1 MSKRTQGEYQTL
13 PLLPLRDVVI
23 FPGMIMPVVE
33 GRARAVAALERAMES
48 GKRLFLAAQRDAE
61 IDDPEATEVYGVGTI
76 AMIVQSLKQP
86 NGNIRVLVEGVQR
99 AQAIEFTEEG
109 TFHEVVVKPL
119 ASAEPVPGIHAK
131 TKGLTRLF
139 EKYVKLAANLP
150 HEAMLAAVKKD
161 DPGRLA
167 DTIAAHLDVDLS
179 AKQDLLEIVDIEA
192 RLDKLTEAVTF
203 EIEKLRVDRK
213 IQGQVKKQMEQAQKE
228 YYLNEKMKA
237 IQREL
242 GSKDGKGSEADQ
254 LRIKIAKS
262 RMPTD
267 VMEKAEQELERL
279 ETMPPM
285 SAEATVSRNYVDW
298 LVSVPWFRRTREN
311 NDLSLAADI
320 LDEDHYGLEKI
331 KERIVEFLAVR
342 QLVDQ
347 MKGSILCF
355 VGAPG
360 VGKSSLGRSIAR
372 ATGREFVR
380 LPVGGVRDEAEVR
393 GHRRTYIGAF
403 PGQIMQRMKA
413 AGVIN
418 PVFLLDEVDKMSMDF
433 RGDPSS
439 ALMEVLDPEQ
449 NNQFVD
455 HYLDAEYDLSN
466 VMFIGTANVLHTIP
480 APLQDRM
487 EIIRLSGYTET
498 EKMQIARRHLISKQI
513 AYHGLRE
520 NQLEITDNAL
530 GRLIEEYTREAGVR
544 ALERMVARVA
554 RKGARKLVDQY
565 SAEIKKAAEAIAAT
579 EDEERALATLTDET
593 NAEELADAGAAEKMD
608 AALDKLKAVDLADDG
623 DEEDTCEDDDLSSE
637 FDMDNIEDFNL
648 DDIDMSGFD
657 NDEEEEL
664 EAVIEA
670 RNPME
675 QVIPKR
681 TALADAIP
689 EDANLVV
696 NADKLEEY
704 LGVPRFK
711 RRQKEDTAEV
721 GLVAGL
727 AWTER
732 GGEILSTEATLMP
745 GKGKLSL
752 TGQLGDVMQESGQAA
767 LSYVR
772 SRAST
777 FNLEKDFHKNF
788 DIHLHVPEGAIPK
801 DGPSAGITLATAI
814 VSALTRVPVSHDVA
828 MTGEITLRGK
838 VLPIGG
844 LKEKVLAAHR
854 AGLTQVIMP
863 AENEKDLQDVPDE
876 VLKDLTIHF
885 VDTMD
890 EVLRLALVSPLA
902 PAPDD
907 QEGELPPS
915 GQQPDESVQQP
926 PLTH

>member
-1 MSKRTQGEYQTL
+1 
-13 PLLPLRDVVI
+13 
-23 FPGMIMPVVE
+23 
-33 GRARAVAALERAMES
+33 
-48 GKRLFLAAQRDAE
+48 
-61 IDDPEATEVYGVGTI
+61 
-76 AMIVQSLKQP
+76 
-86 NGNIRVLVEGVQR
+86 
-99 AQAIEFTEEG
+99 
-109 TFHEVVVKPL
+109 
-119 ASAEPVPGIHAK
+119 
-131 TKGLTRLF
+131 
-139 EKYVKLAANLP
+139 
-150 HEAMLAAVKKD
+150 
-161 DPGRLA
+161 
-167 DTIAAHLDVDLS
+167 
-179 AKQDLLEIVDIEA
+179 
-192 RLDKLTEAVTF
+192 
-203 EIEKLRVDRK
+203 
-213 IQGQVKKQMEQAQKE
+213 
-228 YYLNEKMKA
+228 
-237 IQREL
+237 
-242 GSKDGKGSEADQ
+242 
-254 LRIKIAKS
+254 
-262 RMPTD
+262 
-267 VMEKAEQELERL
+267 
-279 ETMPPM
+279 
-285 SAEATVSRNYVDW
+285 
-298 LVSVPWFRRTREN
+298 
-311 NDLSLAADI
+311 
-320 LDEDHYGLEKI
+320 
-331 KERIVEFLAVR
+331 
-342 QLVDQ
+342 
-347 MKGSILCF
+347 
-355 VGAPG
+355 
-360 VGKSSLGRSIAR
+360 
-372 ATGREFVR
+372 
-380 LPVGGVRDEAEVR
+380 
-393 GHRRTYIGAF
+393 
-403 PGQIMQRMKA
+403 
-413 AGVIN
+413 
-418 PVFLLDEVDKMSMDF
+418 MDF

-455 HYLDAEYDLSN
+455 HYLDAEYDLSH
-466 VMFIGTANVLHTIP
+466 VMFIATANVLHTIP

-530 GRLIEEYTREAGVR
+530 GRIIGEYTREAGVR

-565 SAEIKKAAEAIAAT
+565 SAEITKAVEAIAAA
-579 EDEERALATLTDET
+579 EEEERALATLTDEA
-593 NAEELADAGAAEKMD
+593 NAQESADAEAAEKVD
-608 AALDKLKAVDLADDG
+608 PALDKLKADDLANDG
-623 DEEDTCEDDDLSSE
+623 DEEDTFEDDDFSSD
-637 FDMDNIEDFNL
+637 FDIENIENFNL

-675 QVIPKR
+675 RVMPKR

-711 RRQKEDTAEV
+711 KRQKEEASEV

-732 GGEILSTEATLMP
+732 GGEILATEATLMP
-745 GKGKLSL
+745 GKGKLAL

-777 FNLEKDFHKNF
+777 FDVEKDFHQNY

-814 VSALTRVPVSHDVA
+814 VSALTGVPVSHDVA

-876 VLKDLTIHF
+876 VLQDLTIHF

-902 PAPDD
+902 PASDD
-907 QEGELPPS
+907 EEGELPPG
-915 GQQPDESVQQP
+915 GQQPDGSVQQP

>member
-1 MSKRTQGEYQTL
+1 MSKRTVGEYQTL

-23 FPGMIMPVVE
+23 FPGMMMPFVV
-33 GRARAVAALERAMES
+33 GRARSVAALERAMES

-61 IDDPEATEVYGVGTI
+61 IDDPEAIEVYDVGTI
-76 AMIVQSLKQP
+76 AIIVQSLKQP

-99 AQAIEFTEEG
+99 ARAIEFTEEN
-109 TFHEVVVKPL
+109 TFHEVVVNPL
-119 ASAEPVPGIHAK
+119 VPAESVSGVQSK
-131 TKGLTRLF
+131 TKKLTRLF

-161 DPGRLA
+161 DPSRLA
-167 DTIAAHLDVDLS
+167 DTIAAHLDVDLPT
-179 AKQDLLEIVDIEA
+179 KQDLLEIVEIEA
-192 RLDKLTEAVTF
+192 RLDKLTEAITF
-203 EIEKLRVDRK
+203 EIEKLRVDKK

-242 GSKDGKGSEADQ
+242 GRKDGKGSEIDQ
-254 LRIKIAKS
+254 LRVKIAKS

-267 VMEKAEQELERL
+267 VMEKAAQELERL

-311 NDLSLAADI
+311 KDLSLAADI

-360 VGKSSLGRSIAR
+360 VGKSSLARSIAR

-380 LPVGGVRDEAEVR
+380 LSVGGVRDEAEVR

-418 PVFLLDEVDKMSMDF
+418 PVFLLDEVDKMGMDF

-449 NNQFVD
+449 NDQFVD
-455 HYLDAEYDLSN
+455 HYLDAEYDLSH
-466 VMFIGTANVLHTIP
+466 VMFIATANVLHTIP

-487 EIIRLSGYTET
+487 ETIRLSGYTET
-498 EKMQIARRHLISKQI
+498 EKAQIARRHLISKQI

-520 NQLEITDNAL
+520 NQLEITDDAL

-554 RKGARKLVDQY
+554 RKGARKLVDEY
-565 SAEIKKAAEAIAAT
+565 SAEITKAAETIAAA
-579 EDEERALATLTDET
+579 EDEERALAALPDE
-593 NAEELADAGAAEKMD
+593 ADALGPMETPSASRDEAQ
-608 AALDKLKAVDLADDG
+608 DDVSDFMNEG
-623 DEEDTCEDDDLSSE
+623 DEEETVDGDDVSGNLDMDDLE
-637 FDMDNIEDFNL
+637 NFNL
-648 DDIDMSGFD
+648 DDIDSSGFD
-657 NDEEEEL
+657 EDEEL
-664 EAVIEA
+664 DDVIEA

-675 QVIPKR
+675 RVMPKR

-689 EDANLVV
+689 EDAHLVV
-696 NADKLEEY
+696 DGDKLEEY

-711 RRQKEDTAEV
+711 RRQKEEDAEV

-777 FNLEKDFHKNF
+777 LGVKKDFYQNY

-814 VSALTRVPVSHDVA
+814 VSALTGVPVRNDVA

-876 VLKDLTIHF
+876 VLQDLGIHF
-885 VDTMD
+885 VNTMD
-890 EVLRLALVSPLA
+890 EVLRLALVSPLT
-902 PAPDD
+902 PASEGE
-907 QEGELPPS
+907 EGELPPG
-915 GQQPDESVQQP
+915 GQQPDKNIQQP

>member
-1 MSKRTQGEYQTL
+1 MSKRTPGEYQTL

-23 FPGMIMPVVE
+23 FPGMMMPFVV
-33 GRARAVAALERAMES
+33 GRARSVAALERAMES

-99 AQAIEFTEEG
+99 AQTIEFTEEA
-109 TFHEVVVKPL
+109 TFHEAVVKPL
-119 ASAEPVPGIHAK
+119 ASAEPVPGIHVK
-131 TKGLTRLF
+131 TKDLTGLF

-150 HEAMLAAVKKD
+150 HEAMLAAIKKD

-203 EIEKLRVDRK
+203 EIEKLRVDKK

-242 GSKDGKGSEADQ
+242 GSKDGKGSEVDQ
-254 LRIKIAKS
+254 LRTKIAKS

-279 ETMPPM
+279 ETMPAM

-380 LPVGGVRDEAEVR
+380 LSVGGVRDEAEVR

-466 VMFIGTANVLHTIP
+466 VMFIATANVLHTIP
-480 APLQDRM
+480 GPLQDRM
-487 EIIRLSGYTET
+487 ETIRLSGYTET
-498 EKMQIARRHLISKQI
+498 EKVQIARRHLISKQI

-565 SAEIKKAAEAIAAT
+565 SAEITKAAESIAAT
-579 EDEERALATLTDET
+579 EEEERALAALTDET
-593 NAEELADAGAAEKMD
+593 NPQELADD
-608 AALDKLKAVDLADDG
+608 VADDG
-623 DEEDTCEDDDLSSE
+623 DEEDTFEDDNFSGE

-675 QVIPKR
+675 RVMPKR

-711 RRQKEDTAEV
+711 KRQKEDEAEV

-732 GGEILSTEATLMP
+732 GGEILATEATLMP

-777 FNLEKDFHKNF
+777 FDVEKDFHKNY

-814 VSALTRVPVSHDVA
+814 VSALTGVPVSHDVA

-844 LKEKVLAAHR
+844 LKEKILAAHR

-863 AENEKDLQDVPDE
+863 EENEKDLQDVPDE
-876 VLKDLTIHF
+876 VLQDLTIHF

-907 QEGELPPS
+907 EEGELPPG
-915 GQQPDESVQQP
+915 GQPPDESVQQP

>member
-1 MSKRTQGEYQTL
+1 MSKRTVGEYQTL

-23 FPGMIMPVVE
+23 FPGMMMPFVV
-33 GRARAVAALERAMES
+33 GRPRSVAALERAMGS

-61 IDDPEATEVYGVGTI
+61 IDDPEANEVYGLGTI
-76 AMIVQSLKQP
+76 AIIVQSLKQP

-99 AQAIEFTEEG
+99 ARAIEFTEED

-119 ASAEPVPGIHAK
+119 VPAEPGPGVRSK
-131 TKGLTRLF
+131 TKKLTRLF
-139 EKYVKLAANLP
+139 EKYVKLSANLP

-167 DTIAAHLDVDLS
+167 DTIGAHLNVDLP
-179 AKQDLLEIVDIEA
+179 AKQDLLEIVDIET
-192 RLDKLTEAVTF
+192 RLDKLIETVTF
-203 EIEKLRVDRK
+203 EIGKLRVDKK

-242 GSKDGKGSEADQ
+242 GRKDGKGSEIDQ
-254 LRIKIAKS
+254 LRAKMDKS
-262 RMPTD
+262 GMPAS
-267 VMEKAEQELERL
+267 VLEKAEQELERL
-279 ETMPPM
+279 EAMPPM

-331 KERIVEFLAVR
+331 KERIIEFLAVR

-380 LPVGGVRDEAEVR
+380 LSVGGVRDEAEIR

-418 PVFLLDEVDKMSMDF
+418 PVFLIDEVDKMSMDF

-466 VMFIGTANVLHTIP
+466 VMFIATANVLHTIP
-480 APLQDRM
+480 GPLQDRM
-487 EIIRLSGYTET
+487 EIIRLSGYTQT
-498 EKMQIARRHLISKQI
+498 EKTQIARRHLVGKQI

-520 NQLEITDNAL
+520 NQLEITDGAL
-530 GRLIEEYTREAGVR
+530 DRLIEEYTREAGVR
-544 ALERMVARVA
+544 ALEREVARVA
-554 RKGARKLVDQY
+554 RKGARQLVDQY
-565 SAEIKKAAEAIAAT
+565 STEITKAAEAVAAA
-579 EDEERALATLTDET
+579 EDEERALAALTDKGE
-593 NAEELADAGAAEKMD
+593 ALESMD
-608 AALDKLKAVDLADDG
+608 AVSDAPDENDDAFDRTDTSG
-623 DEEDTCEDDDLSSE
+623 DEDTMEGDDFDIETSEDFDVDDVGTSGLDDD
-637 FDMDNIEDFNL
+637 
-648 DDIDMSGFD
+648 
-657 NDEEEEL
+657 DEEEL
-664 EAVIEA
+664 GAVIEA
-670 RNPME
+670 SNPME
-675 QVIPKR
+675 RVMPKR
-681 TALADAIP
+681 TPLADAIP
-689 EDANLVV
+689 EDAHILVD
-696 NADKLEEY
+696 ADDLEEY
-704 LGVPRFK
+704 LGIPRFK
-711 RRQKEDTAEV
+711 KRQKEEQAEV

-732 GGEILSTEATLMP
+732 GGEILEIEATLMP

-772 SRAST
+772 SRASR
-777 FNLEKDFHKNF
+777 FDVEKDFYKNY

-814 VSALTRVPVSHDVA
+814 VSALTGVAVRNDVA

-844 LKEKVLAAHR
+844 LKEKILAAHR
-854 AGLTQVIMP
+854 ASLTQVIMP
-863 AENEKDLQDVPDE
+863 ADNEKDLQDVPDE
-876 VLKDLTIHF
+876 VLQDLTIHF
-885 VDTMD
+885 VSTMD
-890 EVLRLALVSPLA
+890 EVLRLALVSPLT
-902 PAPDD
+902 PAS
-907 QEGELPPS
+907 EGEEEELPPG
-915 GQQPDESVQQP
+915 GQQPDENIQPP

>member
-1 MSKRTQGEYQTL
+1 MSKRTVGEYQTL

-23 FPGMIMPVVE
+23 FPGMMMPFVV
-33 GRARAVAALERAMES
+33 GRPRSVAALERAMES

-61 IDDPEATEVYGVGTI
+61 IDDPEANEVYGLGTI
-76 AMIVQSLKQP
+76 AIIVQSLKQP

-99 AQAIEFTEEG
+99 ARAIEFTEED

-119 ASAEPVPGIHAK
+119 VPAEPGPGVHSK
-131 TKGLTRLF
+131 TKKLTRLF
-139 EKYVKLAANLP
+139 EKYVKLSANLP

-167 DTIAAHLDVDLS
+167 DTIGAHLNVDLP
-179 AKQDLLEIVDIEA
+179 AKQDLLEIVDIEG
-192 RLDKLTEAVTF
+192 RLDKLIETVTF
-203 EIEKLRVDRK
+203 EIEKLRVDKK
-213 IQGQVKKQMEQAQKE
+213 IQGQHKKQMEQAQKE

-242 GSKDGKGSEADQ
+242 GRKDGKGSEVDQ
-254 LRIKIAKS
+254 LRAKMDKS
-262 RMPTD
+262 RMPAS
-267 VMEKAEQELERL
+267 VLEKAEQELERL
-279 ETMPPM
+279 EAMPPM

-331 KERIVEFLAVR
+331 KERIIEFLAVR

-380 LPVGGVRDEAEVR
+380 LSVGGVRDEAEIR

-418 PVFLLDEVDKMSMDF
+418 PVFLIDEVDKMSMDF

-449 NNQFVD
+449 NNAFVD
-455 HYLDAEYDLSN
+455 HYLDAEYDLSH
-466 VMFIGTANVLHTIP
+466 VMFIATANVLHTIP
-480 APLQDRM
+480 GPLQDRM
-487 EIIRLSGYTET
+487 ETIRLSGYTQT
-498 EKMQIARRHLISKQI
+498 EKTQIARRHLVGKQI

-520 NQLEITDNAL
+520 NQLEITDDAL
-530 GRLIEEYTREAGVR
+530 DRLIEEYTREAGVR
-544 ALERMVARVA
+544 ALEREVARVA

-565 SAEIKKAAEAIAAT
+565 SAEITKAAEAMAAA
-579 EDEERALATLTDET
+579 EDEERALAALTDK
-593 NAEELADAGAAEKMD
+593 AEALESMD
-608 AALDKLKAVDLADDG
+608 AVSDSPDEAGNDVFDVMDASDDDDTMDG
-623 DEEDTCEDDDLSSE
+623 DDSSDDFDADTIDDLN
-637 FDMDNIEDFNL
+637 FDDVDTSDFEE
-648 DDIDMSGFD
+648 
-657 NDEEEEL
+657 EEEEL
-664 EAVIEA
+664 GAVIEA
-670 RNPME
+670 SNPME
-675 QVIPKR
+675 RVMPKR
-681 TALADAIP
+681 TPLADAIP
-689 EDANLVV
+689 EDAHILVG
-696 NADKLEEY
+696 ADELEEY
-704 LGVPRFK
+704 LGIPRFK
-711 RRQKEDTAEV
+711 KRQKEEEAEV

-732 GGEILSTEATLMP
+732 GGEILEIEATLMP

-777 FNLEKDFHKNF
+777 LDVEKDFYKNY

-814 VSALTRVPVSHDVA
+814 VSALTGGAVRHDVA

-844 LKEKVLAAHR
+844 LKEKILAAHR
-854 AGLTQVIMP
+854 AGMTEVIMP
-863 AENEKDLQDVPDE
+863 ADNEKDLQDVPDE
-876 VLKDLTIHF
+876 VLQDLTIHF

-890 EVLRLALVSPLA
+890 EVLRLALVSPLT
-902 PAPDD
+902 PAS
-907 QEGELPPS
+907 EGEEEELPPG
-915 GQQPDESVQQP
+915 GQQPDENIQPP

>member
-1 MSKRTQGEYQTL
+1 MSKRTVGEYQTL

-23 FPGMIMPVVE
+23 FPGMMMPFVV
-33 GRARAVAALERAMES
+33 GRPRSVAALERAMGS

-61 IDDPEATEVYGVGTI
+61 IDDPEANEVYGLGTI
-76 AMIVQSLKQP
+76 AIIVQSLKQP

-99 AQAIEFTEEG
+99 ARAIEFTEED

-119 ASAEPVPGIHAK
+119 VPAEPGPGVRSK
-131 TKGLTRLF
+131 TKKLTRLF
-139 EKYVKLAANLP
+139 EKYVKLSANLP

-167 DTIAAHLDVDLS
+167 DTIGAHLNVDLP
-179 AKQDLLEIVDIEA
+179 AKQDLLEIVDIET
-192 RLDKLTEAVTF
+192 RLDKLIETVTF
-203 EIEKLRVDRK
+203 EIGKLRVDKK

-242 GSKDGKGSEADQ
+242 GRKDGKGSEIDQ
-254 LRIKIAKS
+254 LRAKMDKS
-262 RMPTD
+262 RMPAS
-267 VMEKAEQELERL
+267 VLEKAEQELERL
-279 ETMPPM
+279 EAMPPM

-331 KERIVEFLAVR
+331 KERIIEFLAVR

-380 LPVGGVRDEAEVR
+380 LSVGGVRDEAEIR

-418 PVFLLDEVDKMSMDF
+418 PVFLIDEVDKMSMDF

-455 HYLDAEYDLSN
+455 HYLDAEYDLSH
-466 VMFIGTANVLHTIP
+466 VMFIATANVLHTIP
-480 APLQDRM
+480 GPLQDRM
-487 EIIRLSGYTET
+487 EIIRLSGYTQT
-498 EKMQIARRHLISKQI
+498 EKTQIARRHLVGKQI

-520 NQLEITDNAL
+520 NQLEITDGAL
-530 GRLIEEYTREAGVR
+530 DRLIEEYTREAGVR
-544 ALERMVARVA
+544 ALEREVARVA
-554 RKGARKLVDQY
+554 RKGARQLVDQY
-565 SAEIKKAAEAIAAT
+565 STEITKAAEAVAAA
-579 EDEERALATLTDET
+579 EDEERALAALTDKGE
-593 NAEELADAGAAEKMD
+593 ALESMD
-608 AALDKLKAVDLADDG
+608 AVSDAPDENDDAFDRTDTSG
-623 DEEDTCEDDDLSSE
+623 DEDTMEGDD
-637 FDMDNIEDFNL
+637 FDIETIEDFDVDDVGTSGL
-648 DDIDMSGFD
+648 DDD
-657 NDEEEEL
+657 DEEEL
-664 EAVIEA
+664 GAVIEA
-670 RNPME
+670 SNPME
-675 QVIPKR
+675 RVMPKR
-681 TALADAIP
+681 TPLADAIP
-689 EDANLVV
+689 EDAHILVD
-696 NADKLEEY
+696 ADDLEEY
-704 LGVPRFK
+704 LGIPRFK
-711 RRQKEDTAEV
+711 KRQKEEQAEV

-732 GGEILSTEATLMP
+732 GGEILEIEATLMP

-772 SRAST
+772 SRASR
-777 FNLEKDFHKNF
+777 FDVEKDFYKNY

-814 VSALTRVPVSHDVA
+814 VSALTGVAVRNDVA

-844 LKEKVLAAHR
+844 LKEKILAAHR

-876 VLKDLTIHF
+876 VLQDLTIHF
-885 VDTMD
+885 VSTMD
-890 EVLRLALVSPLA
+890 EVLRLALVSPLT
-902 PAPDD
+902 PAS
-907 QEGELPPS
+907 EGEEEELPPG
-915 GQQPDESVQQP
+915 GQQPDENIQPP

>member
-1 MSKRTQGEYQTL
+1 MMM
-13 PLLPLRDVVI
+13 PFVV
-23 FPGMIMPVVE
+23 
-33 GRARAVAALERAMES
+33 GRPRPVAALERAMES
-48 GKRLFLAAQRDAE
+48 GKRLFLAAQRNAE
-61 IDDPEATEVYGVGTI
+61 IDDPEANEVYGLGTI
-76 AMIVQSLKQP
+76 AIIVQSLKQP

-99 AQAIEFTEEG
+99 ARAIEFTEED

-119 ASAEPVPGIHAK
+119 VPAEPGPGVRSK
-131 TKGLTRLF
+131 TKKLTRLF
-139 EKYVKLAANLP
+139 EKYVKLSANLP

-167 DTIAAHLDVDLS
+167 DTIGAHLNVDLP
-179 AKQDLLEIVDIEA
+179 AKQDLLEIVDIEP
-192 RLDKLTEAVTF
+192 RLDKLIETVTF
-203 EIEKLRVDRK
+203 EIEKLRVDKK

-242 GSKDGKGSEADQ
+242 GRKDGKGSEIDQ
-254 LRIKIAKS
+254 LRAKMDKS
-262 RMPTD
+262 RMPAS
-267 VMEKAEQELERL
+267 VLEKAEQELERL
-279 ETMPPM
+279 EAMPPM

-331 KERIVEFLAVR
+331 KERIIEFLAVR

-380 LPVGGVRDEAEVR
+380 LSVGGVRDEAEIR

-418 PVFLLDEVDKMSMDF
+418 PVFLIDEVDKMSMDF

-466 VMFIGTANVLHTIP
+466 VMFIATANVLHTIP
-480 APLQDRM
+480 GPLQDRM
-487 EIIRLSGYTET
+487 EIIRLSGYTQT
-498 EKMQIARRHLISKQI
+498 EKMKIARRHLVGKQI

-520 NQLEITDNAL
+520 NQLEITDGAL
-530 GRLIEEYTREAGVR
+530 DRLIEEYTREAGVR
-544 ALERMVARVA
+544 ALEREVARVA
-554 RKGARKLVDQY
+554 RKGARKFVDQY
-565 SAEIKKAAEAIAAT
+565 SAEIAKAAEAVAAA
-579 EDEERALATLTDET
+579 EDEERSLAALTDTTE
-593 NAEELADAGAAEKMD
+593 ALEPMDGASD
-608 AALDKLKAVDLADDG
+608 SPD
-623 DEEDTCEDDDLSSE
+623 EDDDA
-637 FDMDNIEDFNL
+637 FDRTDTSDDEDTVEGDDFDVDTEGFEL
-648 DDIDMSGFD
+648 DDVDMSGFD
-657 NDEEEEL
+657 KDDEEEL
-664 EAVIEA
+664 GAVIEA
-670 RNPME
+670 SNPMDR
-675 QVIPKR
+675 VMPKR
-681 TALADAIP
+681 TPLADAIP
-689 EDANLVV
+689 EDAHILVD
-696 NADKLEEY
+696 ADDLEEY
-704 LGVPRFK
+704 LGIPRFK
-711 RRQKEDTAEV
+711 KRQKEEHAEV

-732 GGEILSTEATLMP
+732 GGEILEIEATLMP

-777 FNLEKDFHKNF
+777 FDVEKDFYKNY

-814 VSALTRVPVSHDVA
+814 VSSLTGVAVHNDVA

-844 LKEKVLAAHR
+844 LKEKILAAHR
-854 AGLTQVIMP
+854 AGMTQVIIP
-863 AENEKDLQDVPDE
+863 ADNEKDLQDVPDE
-876 VLKDLTIHF
+876 VLQDLTIHF
-885 VDTMD
+885 VSTMD
-890 EVLRLALVSPLA
+890 EVLRLALVSPLT
-902 PAPDD
+902 PAS
-907 QEGELPPS
+907 EGEEEELPPG
-915 GQQPDESVQQP
+915 GQQPDENIQPP

>member
-1 MSKRTQGEYQTL
+1 MSKRTVGEYQTL

-23 FPGMIMPVVE
+23 FPGMMMPFVV
-33 GRARAVAALERAMES
+33 GRPRSVAALERAMES
-48 GKRLFLAAQRDAE
+48 GKRLFLAAQRNAE
-61 IDDPEATEVYGVGTI
+61 IDDPEANEVYGLGTI
-76 AMIVQSLKQP
+76 AIIVQSLKQP

-99 AQAIEFTEEG
+99 ARAIEFTEED

-119 ASAEPVPGIHAK
+119 VPAEPGPGVQSK
-131 TKGLTRLF
+131 TKKLTRLF
-139 EKYVKLAANLP
+139 EKYVKLSANLP

-167 DTIAAHLDVDLS
+167 DTIGAHLNVDLP

-192 RLDKLTEAVTF
+192 RLDKLIETVTF
-203 EIEKLRVDRK
+203 EIEKLHVDKK

-242 GSKDGKGSEADQ
+242 GRKDGKGSEVDQ
-254 LRIKIAKS
+254 LRAKMDKS
-262 RMPTD
+262 HMPAA
-267 VMEKAEQELERL
+267 VLEKAEQEIERL
-279 ETMPPM
+279 EAMPPM

-311 NDLSLAADI
+311 NDLRLAADI

-331 KERIVEFLAVR
+331 KERIIEFLAVR

-380 LPVGGVRDEAEVR
+380 LSVGGVRDEAEIR

-418 PVFLLDEVDKMSMDF
+418 PVFLIDEVDKMSMDF

-455 HYLDAEYDLSN
+455 HYLDAEYDLSH
-466 VMFIGTANVLHTIP
+466 VMFIATANVLHTIP
-480 APLQDRM
+480 GPLQDRM
-487 EIIRLSGYTET
+487 EIIRLSGYTQS
-498 EKMQIARRHLISKQI
+498 EKAKIARRHLVGKQI

-520 NQLEITDNAL
+520 NQLEITDGAL
-530 GRLIEEYTREAGVR
+530 DRIIEEYTREAGVR
-544 ALERMVARVA
+544 ALEREIARVA
-554 RKGARKLVDQY
+554 RKSARRFVDKY
-565 SAEIKKAAEAIAAT
+565 SAEITKAAEALAAA
-579 EDEERALATLTDET
+579 EDEERALAALTDK
-593 NAEELADAGAAEKMD
+593 AEAMAQMEAIGDVPAGADEASD
-608 AALDKLKAVDLADDG
+608 ADGASDDENTMDG
-623 DEEDTCEDDDLSSE
+623 D
-637 FDMDNIEDFNL
+637 DFNVDNMEDIDL
-648 DDIDMSGFD
+648 DDVDMSGFD
-657 NDEEEEL
+657 EEEEEEL
-664 EAVIEA
+664 GAVIEA
-670 RNPME
+670 SNPME
-675 QVIPKR
+675 RVMPKR

-689 EDANLVV
+689 EDARIVV
-696 NADKLEEY
+696 DADKLEDY
-704 LGVPRFK
+704 LGIPRFK
-711 RRQKEDTAEV
+711 HRQKEEAAEV

-732 GGEILSTEATLMP
+732 GGEILEIEATLMP

-772 SRAST
+772 SRT
-777 FNLEKDFHKNF
+777 GTLDVDKDFYKDY

-814 VSALTRVPVSHDVA
+814 VSALTGVAVHPDVA

-844 LKEKVLAAHR
+844 LKEKILAAHR
-854 AGLTQVIMP
+854 AGMTQVIIP
-863 AENEKDLQDVPDE
+863 AENEKDLQDVPEE

-890 EVLRLALVSPLA
+890 DVLRLALVSPLT
-902 PAPDD
+902 PTSDD
-907 QEGELPPS
+907 EEEELPPG
-915 GQQPDESVQQP
+915 GQQPDENIQQP

>member
-1 MSKRTQGEYQTL
+1 MSKRTVGEYQTL

-23 FPGMIMPVVE
+23 FPGMMMPFVV
-33 GRARAVAALERAMES
+33 GRPRSVAALERAMGS

-61 IDDPEATEVYGVGTI
+61 IDDPEANEVYGLGTI
-76 AMIVQSLKQP
+76 AIIVQSLKQP

-99 AQAIEFTEEG
+99 ARAIEFTEED

-119 ASAEPVPGIHAK
+119 VPAEPGPGVRSK
-131 TKGLTRLF
+131 TKKLTRLF
-139 EKYVKLAANLP
+139 EKYVKLSANLP

-167 DTIAAHLDVDLS
+167 DTIGAHLNVDLP
-179 AKQDLLEIVDIEA
+179 AKQDLLEIVDIET
-192 RLDKLTEAVTF
+192 RLDKLIETVTF
-203 EIEKLRVDRK
+203 EIGKLRVDKK

-242 GSKDGKGSEADQ
+242 GRKDGKGSEIDQ
-254 LRIKIAKS
+254 LRAKMDKS
-262 RMPTD
+262 GMPAS
-267 VMEKAEQELERL
+267 VLEKAEQELERL
-279 ETMPPM
+279 EAMPPM

-331 KERIVEFLAVR
+331 KERIIEFLAVR

-380 LPVGGVRDEAEVR
+380 LSVGGGRDEAEIR

-418 PVFLLDEVDKMSMDF
+418 PVFLIDEVDKMSMDF

-466 VMFIGTANVLHTIP
+466 VMFIATANVLHTIP
-480 APLQDRM
+480 GPLQDRM
-487 EIIRLSGYTET
+487 EIIRLSGYTQT
-498 EKMQIARRHLISKQI
+498 EKTQIARRHLVGKQI

-520 NQLEITDNAL
+520 NQLEITDGAL
-530 GRLIEEYTREAGVR
+530 DRLIEEYTREAGVR
-544 ALERMVARVA
+544 ALEREVARVA
-554 RKGARKLVDQY
+554 RKGARQLVDQY
-565 SAEIKKAAEAIAAT
+565 STEITKAAEAVAAA
-579 EDEERALATLTDET
+579 EDEERALAALTDKGE
-593 NAEELADAGAAEKMD
+593 ALESMD
-608 AALDKLKAVDLADDG
+608 AVSDAPDENDDAF
-623 DEEDTCEDDDLSSE
+623 DRTDTSGDDDTME
-637 FDMDNIEDFNL
+637 GDDFDIETIEDFDVDDVGTSGL
-648 DDIDMSGFD
+648 DDD
-657 NDEEEEL
+657 DEEEL
-664 EAVIEA
+664 GAVIEA
-670 RNPME
+670 SNPME
-675 QVIPKR
+675 RVMPKR
-681 TALADAIP
+681 TPLADAIP
-689 EDANLVV
+689 EDAHILVD
-696 NADKLEEY
+696 ADDLEEY
-704 LGVPRFK
+704 LGIPRFK
-711 RRQKEDTAEV
+711 KRQKEEQAEV

-732 GGEILSTEATLMP
+732 GGEILEIEATLMP

-772 SRAST
+772 SRASR
-777 FNLEKDFHKNF
+777 FDVEKDFYKNY

-814 VSALTRVPVSHDVA
+814 VSALTGVAVRNDVA

-844 LKEKVLAAHR
+844 LKEKILAAHR
-854 AGLTQVIMP
+854 ASLTQVIMP
-863 AENEKDLQDVPDE
+863 ADNEKDLQDVPDE
-876 VLKDLTIHF
+876 VLQDLTIHF
-885 VDTMD
+885 VSTMD
-890 EVLRLALVSPLA
+890 EVLRLALVSPLT
-902 PAPDD
+902 PAS
-907 QEGELPPS
+907 EGEEEELPPG
-915 GQQPDESVQQP
+915 GQQPDENIQPP